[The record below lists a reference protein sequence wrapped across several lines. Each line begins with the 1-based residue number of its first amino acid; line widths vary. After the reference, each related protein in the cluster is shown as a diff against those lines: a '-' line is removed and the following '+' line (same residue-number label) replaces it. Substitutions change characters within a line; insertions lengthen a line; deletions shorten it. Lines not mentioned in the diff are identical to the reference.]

1 MNWIILSPIILA
13 LSATVFAAPEPAVD
27 ASSLWK
33 GYVCRV
39 TDWPDCEQNR
49 NNKRVYP
56 DERLY
61 PDKNTCLDSFGQ
73 LFENDP
79 VMSGQ
84 YPQTNDASNSYVFDC
99 EAVR

>member
-1 MNWIILSPIILA
+1 MNWITATPIILT
-13 LSATVFAAPEPAVD
+13 LSATALTAPAIAAVTGTQ
-27 ASSLWK
+27 WR

-39 TDWPDCEQNR
+39 TDWPDCEQNL
-49 NNKRVYP
+49 NNKRIYP
-56 DERLY
+56 DTVTY
-61 PDKNTCLDSFGQ
+61 PDKITCLDLFEQ

-79 VMSGQ
+79 VISGK

>member
-1 MNWIILSPIILA
+1 MNWITVTPIILA

-33 GYVCRV
+33 AYVCRV

-56 DERLY
+56 DELLY

-79 VMSGQ
+79 VMSEK

>member
-1 MNWIILSPIILA
+1 MNWITVTPLILA
-13 LSATVFAAPEPAVD
+13 LSAAVFAAPATAVD
-27 ASSLWK
+27 ASSQWK
-33 GYVCRV
+33 AYVCRV

-61 PDKNTCLDSFGQ
+61 PDKNTCLDSFGL

-79 VMSGQ
+79 VISVK
-84 YPQTNDASNSYVFDC
+84 YPQTNDASSSYVFDC